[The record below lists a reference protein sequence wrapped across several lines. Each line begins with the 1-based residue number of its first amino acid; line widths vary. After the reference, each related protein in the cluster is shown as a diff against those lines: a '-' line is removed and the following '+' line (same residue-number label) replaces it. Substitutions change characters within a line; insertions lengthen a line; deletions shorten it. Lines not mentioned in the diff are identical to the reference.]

1 MSDEDLLD
9 DESEEE
15 ILRVVPAKRGRGSRK
30 IIEDSSNNNNNS
42 FDMSKLT
49 KRQRMSLMQ
58 TGNAATTHE
67 IGRHNRESLFAKG
80 EEDNA
85 FYALGHKKPKKRE
98 QMVTEGAEEV

>member
-1 MSDEDLLD
+1 MSDSDLLD

-30 IIEDSSNNNNNS
+30 IIEDSSNNNNS

-98 QMVTEGAEEV
+98 QMVTEDAEEV